1 MANEPADIANQALD
15 AAAID
20 LSIGDLEE
28 GTRPAQVLLRA
39 YGQCLRQLLRACHW
53 DFARR
58 QAPLTLLADATGQTP
73 NTPTLV
79 PRPWAYEYAYP
90 TDCMKARFVPR
101 ELANPGAPAGNIAIP
116 NVPLAPGLP
125 QNGGFHARLEPTRF
139 LVANETNYV
148 PAGIPADS
156 PFQGISPTGRTVIL
170 SNQKCAMLVYTGLIV
185 YPSMWDPL
193 FRAAMVAYLAS
204 EVALPLATDK
214 KFGMQMR
221 QTQIAI
227 AKEKLTQARISD
239 GNEGF
244 YSSDIRV
251 DWMQIRNAGGGR
263 WGAGGMGG
271 FGEAGVLGYGFD
283 SCGFGDGSAY

>member
-1 MANEPADIANQALD
+1 MSNTPADIANQALD

-39 YGQCLRQLLRACHW
+39 YGQCLRQLLRAAHW
-53 DFARR
+53 DFSRR

-73 NTPTLV
+73 DTPTLV

-101 ELANPGAPAGNIAIP
+101 NLADPGAPAGNIAIP
-116 NVPLAPGLP
+116 NTPLMTGLG
-125 QNGGFHARLEPTRF
+125 QCGGFQARLEPARF
-139 LVANETNYV
+139 LVANDTNYV
-148 PAGIPADS
+148 PEGTPADS

-170 SNQKCAMLVYTGLIV
+170 TNQKCAWLVYTGLMV
-185 YPSMWDPL
+185 YPSVWDPM

-204 EVALPLATDK
+204 EVALPLSSDK

-221 QTQIAI
+221 QTNIAI
-227 AKEKLTQARISD
+227 AREKIMQARISD

-263 WGAGGMGG
+263 IGAGG
-271 FGEAGVLGYGFD
+271 FGEAGVLGYGWD
-283 SCGFGDGSAY
+283 SCGFGDGTAF